1 MVKSLKVTQV
11 IYLKCSKKHFPDQVH
26 RYIIFGY
33 NVPKLFIPLKIFN
46 GIRNFSFM
54 FRSSSLRNVQ
64 RSMSLFFFRL
74 HAVRSWRRD
83 GGGQPRRK
91 KRSTGSGLVVGCAGT
106 LPMRRPNVNVDSS
119 TLFERPPVTP
129 SDSLDEVAFKIPR

>member
-1 MVKSLKVTQV
+1 
-11 IYLKCSKKHFPDQVH
+11 
-26 RYIIFGY
+26 
-33 NVPKLFIPLKIFN
+33 
-46 GIRNFSFM
+46 
-54 FRSSSLRNVQ
+54 
-64 RSMSLFFFRL
+64 MSLFFFRL

-83 GGGQPRRK
+83 GQPRRK
-91 KRSTGSGLVVGCAGT
+91 KRSGGSGLVVGCAGT